1 MIWERF
7 EAALRSILSIV
18 AGALIAA
25 IAIICFIEVVRRP
38 FGGSFSWYDEFV
50 GYLLVWLTFVGAALA
65 RLHHQHIGLENLL
78 ERLPPRG
85 RLSVELAGHGL
96 MIGVHVVLL
105 IHGGELVVRFLSER
119 AITLDVPM
127 GLIYA
132 VIPLSAALMLVVE
145 AIRIR
150 RLIHPAG
157 DSR

>member
-1 MIWERF
+1 MSWERF
-7 EAALRSILSIV
+7 EAALRSILSVV
-18 AGALIAA
+18 AGVLIAA

-50 GYLLVWLTFVGAALA
+50 GYLLVWLTFVGAVLA
-65 RLHHQHIGLENLL
+65 RLHQQHIGLENLL

-85 RLSVELAGHGL
+85 RLSVELVGHGL

-105 IHGGELVVRFLSER
+105 VYGGELVVRFLSER

-145 AIRIR
+145 AIQIR

-157 DSR
+157 DVR